1 MVLTDIMIGA
11 PGSNFFEVL
20 MLICFAFSW
29 PISIIRALR
38 TKIVI
43 GKSPV
48 FMMIIIAGYVFGI
61 LHKIN
66 NDYDYVTYLY
76 LFNLFL
82 VTFDLILYFY
92 YIKKNRTEIL
102 KK

>member
-1 MVLTDIMIGA
+1 MVLTDIVIGA

-20 MLICFAFSW
+20 MLICFACSW

-48 FMMIIIAGYVFGI
+48 FMMIIIAGYGFGI
-61 LHKIN
+61 VHKVI

-76 LFNLFL
+76 VFNLFL
-82 VTFDLILYFY
+82 VALDLFLYFY